1 MKRTWAHSPPGA
13 VGPGPAGLPFRYQK
27 DLEVLVKRRICLVG
41 IAIAAVPFAV
51 GISVAT
57 AASKSKAPKPAVKAV
72 VLKCHMSLG
81 TLPPPGSAS
90 VDQPP
95 SGGAQYG
102 TVHCAGASFG
112 WGVEK
117 DSFNVPDSGDTVGH
131 YVQYFGTGSIRGKF
145 DLSQDENGDVSS
157 TDFTSESWTGTVT
170 VTAGT
175 GTLAKAAGK
184 KGVLK
189 CTSGDSV
196 HLTCTEKLKLTQL

>member
-1 MKRTWAHSPPGA
+1 
-13 VGPGPAGLPFRYQK
+13 LPSRYQK

-41 IAIAAVPFAV
+41 TALAVVPFAV

-57 AASKSKAPKPAVKAV
+57 AASKSTTPKPAAKAIV
-72 VLKCHMSLG
+72 VKCHLSLS
-81 TLPPPGSAS
+81 TVPSPGSAS

-117 DSFNVPDSGDTVGH
+117 DSFNVPDSGDTVGK

-145 DLSQDENGDVSS
+145 DLSPDENGDVSS

-170 VTAGT
+170 VITGT
-175 GTLAKAAGK
+175 GTLAKASGK
-184 KGVLK
+184 KGIIK

-196 HLTCTEKLKLTQL
+196 HLTCTSKLKLKQL